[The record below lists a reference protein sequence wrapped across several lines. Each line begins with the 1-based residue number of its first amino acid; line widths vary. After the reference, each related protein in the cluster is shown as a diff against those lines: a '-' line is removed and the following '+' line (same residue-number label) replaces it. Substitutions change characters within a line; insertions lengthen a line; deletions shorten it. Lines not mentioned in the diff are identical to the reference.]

1 MGAYGCSVDR
11 RSTSDSSAARPCA
24 AGSVVIR
31 FGMAKNDAPKHVL
44 EFGEAYAVP
53 SPIDDLVRLG
63 YIKDLSHHNDACP
76 SFGVWRD
83 GSNKHSGEDREVR
96 LWVEHPDPAQRETD
110 GGDGFGRFNVTHPGN
125 QYLAPVT
132 TDDLGVALIWL
143 DLALRQYGFRG
154 LPRGSVGTSHD
165 ASVIATGNYRITR

>member
-1 MGAYGCSVDR
+1 M
-11 RSTSDSSAARPCA
+11 
-24 AGSVVIR
+24 
-31 FGMAKNDAPKHVL
+31 
-44 EFGEAYAVP
+44 P

-63 YIKDLSHHNDACP
+63 YIEDLSHHNDAAP
-76 SFGVWRD
+76 SFGAWRAGPKKR
-83 GSNKHSGEDREVR
+83 GSDDDDEEVR

-110 GGDGFGRFNVTHPGN
+110 GGDGFGRFNVIHPGN
-125 QYLAPVT
+125 RYLAPVT